1 MYATSLREHFFA
13 IAIFLRVLRTGARQ
27 FSFVFYILGG
37 SRGTLGTLLEGTG
50 TETPFFEEFR

>member
-27 FSFVFYILGG
+27 FSFVFYIFRGVQGYPWHPFGG
-37 SRGTLGTLLEGTG
+37 HRDRD
-50 TETPFFEEFR
+50 PVF